1 MNESQKK
8 ILDHEKQKV
17 VGTVKS
23 SDTTFGVENDVAQR
37 AAAVSDLFNT
47 VRGKHKQVEAFCESL
62 LRDNKS
68 SNRHHHHHH
77 HRPGHRLKLHR
88 NRHDVDDGEALL
100 PPPVPVKDSV
110 DRQVSLPRLSSG
122 SSYSGSLFTLDDGTA
137 TFSSDVTKDDTTS
150 SFAVAAAEE
159 ARNHEQ
165 QKEEEKR
172 ENEGYAMK
180 NKESYNLQMA
190 FAKRLTFLATLASEP
205 VLTLDAGLE
214 TCDVES
220 VSRRLWV
227 RSLNQT
233 WRKKTTLLD
242 FF

>member
-1 MNESQKK
+1 MPHRATYIFPRQFPERGLNESQKK

-23 SDTTFGVENDVAQR
+23 SDTTFGVENDVAAPKSSRHELSRASKADGDVLFSQR

-68 SNRHHHHHH
+68 SNRHHHH

-122 SSYSGSLFTLDDGTA
+122 SSLFTLDDGTA

-150 SFAVAAAEE
+150 SFRVISAATAAAEE
-159 ARNHEQ
+159 ARNQEQ
-165 QKEEEKR
+165 QKEE
-172 ENEGYAMK
+172 
-180 NKESYNLQMA
+180 
-190 FAKRLTFLATLASEP
+190 
-205 VLTLDAGLE
+205 
-214 TCDVES
+214 
-220 VSRRLWV
+220 
-227 RSLNQT
+227 
-233 WRKKTTLLD
+233 KKTRE
-242 FF
+242 